1 MSGTRHSHGR
11 VAGGTA
17 GFTLVELLAVVSV
30 VLILLSLLMPLL
42 RVARLRAERV
52 VCLKNVGQLSN
63 TWVIQATGNNG
74 RMRIDLNT
82 GGRWLWDIDMAT
94 MDMFTKEMG
103 VPRRSFF
110 CPSMPQQN
118 NDYFWNFVGGY
129 RIIGYWCAVLRAD
142 EAFQPYSGWPDM
154 ADPQRD
160 EYTSNLTGRIP
171 PGQKVLFADATL
183 STPAGDFTRVP
194 GYYVHSSP
202 HLDGTGVLPSGANIG
217 YADGHAAWRDFSQ
230 LKSRLVKNPQHW
242 W

>member
-1 MSGTRHSHGR
+1 MNNIRHGHNR
-11 VAGGTA
+11 VAGARA
-17 GFTLVELLAVVSV
+17 GFSLVELLAVVAV
-30 VLILLSLLMPLL
+30 VLILLSLLMPLW
-42 RVARLRAERV
+42 RVARLRAERA

-82 GGRWLWDIDMAT
+82 GGRWLWDIDIAT

-118 NDYFWNFVGGY
+118 NDYFWYYQGGY

-142 EAFQPYSGWPDM
+142 ESFQPHPGWPDM

-160 EYTSNLTGRIP
+160 EYTSNLTGRIS
-171 PGQKVLFADATL
+171 PGKKVLFADATP
-183 STPAGDFTRVP
+183 SPPPPGISRACPAITFTPRPIWTAPACCPRARMSGMPTDT
-194 GYYVHSSP
+194 P
-202 HLDGTGVLPSGANIG
+202 HGATF
-217 YADGHAAWRDFSQ
+217 RS
-230 LKSRLVKNPQHW
+230 
-242 W
+242 